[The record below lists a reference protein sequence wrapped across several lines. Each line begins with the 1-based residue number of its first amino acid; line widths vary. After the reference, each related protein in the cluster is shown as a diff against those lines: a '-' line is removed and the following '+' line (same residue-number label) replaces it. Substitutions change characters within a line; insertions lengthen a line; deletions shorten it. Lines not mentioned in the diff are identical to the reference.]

1 MARDLAKEAGALEAA
16 AGKIRAA
23 ADDLDARKRMAV
35 AQVQSTPW
43 LGAAAQAAQR
53 VAADVDVALTRHVTK
68 MRVVAD
74 KVAQA
79 SQRHDAADTEA
90 GQLVAKVGAQLQL

>member
-1 MARDLAKEAGALEAA
+1 MARDLAKEAGALESA

-43 LGAAAQAAQR
+43 LGAAAQAAGR
-53 VAADVDVALTRHVTK
+53 VAADVEAALTRHVAN
-68 MRVVAD
+68 MRMVAD

-90 GQLVAKVGAQLQL
+90 GQLVAKVGGQLHL